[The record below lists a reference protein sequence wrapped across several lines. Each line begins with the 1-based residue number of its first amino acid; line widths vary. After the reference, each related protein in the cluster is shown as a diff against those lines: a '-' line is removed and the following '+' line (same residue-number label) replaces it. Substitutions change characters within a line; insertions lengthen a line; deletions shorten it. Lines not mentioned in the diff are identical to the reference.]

1 MSARRAMFRA
11 FRHRNFA
18 LFFAGQSLSMVG
30 WWVQQIATGWLIYEM
45 TGSALWLGLLAFAS
59 NVPVLLLSPL
69 AGWWADHANRHW
81 LMLASQ
87 VLEGLQ
93 ALVLVA
99 LIASG
104 WLEPWHLLLLGAL
117 LGSFVALE
125 LAVRQPYLLDLVG
138 GKEDLP
144 NAVTLT
150 AVMGQAGRLIGP
162 SIGGLLIAAAGPLA
176 CFALNACTYVLVV
189 ASLLMI
195 RVPAR
200 RGGSGG
206 ATLLAGLAEGLRH
219 AWRSYPIRT
228 LLSTLAIVSLMA
240 MPYQAL
246 MPAFVGLVYQGDART
261 LGFLVG
267 ASGLG
272 ALLAGLYLS
281 GRPGIGGT
289 LRLMTVALA
298 VLGSALLLYSQS
310 AWLPASLA
318 LMIVVGCSSVL
329 TTLPINLIMQ
339 SLVDDDKR
347 GRVMSLY
354 TTLFLG
360 VTPLGALALG
370 ALAEAFGPRIALAA
384 GGTACVLG
392 ALRLAAVRRRL
403 RREMK
408 AVLEPI
414 GAALP

>member
-1 MSARRAMFRA
+1 MIGRRVTFRA
-11 FRHRNFA
+11 LRHRNFA

-30 WWVQQIATGWLIYEM
+30 WWVQQIAAGWLIYEM

-59 NVPVLLLSPL
+59 SIPVLLLSPL
-69 AGWWADHANRHW
+69 AGWWADHEDCHR

-87 VLEGLQ
+87 VLQGLQ
-93 ALVLVA
+93 AMMLLA
-99 LIASG
+99 LTASG
-104 WLEPWHLLLLGAL
+104 LLEPWHLLMLGAC

-125 LAVRQPYLLDLVG
+125 LAVRQVWLLDLVD

-144 NAVTLT
+144 NAIALT
-150 AVMGQAGRLIGP
+150 AMMGQAGRLVGP
-162 SIGGLLIAAAGPLA
+162 SIGGLLIAAAGPAA
-176 CFALNACTYVLVV
+176 CFALNAGTYVIVV

-195 RVPAR
+195 RVPVR
-200 RGGSGG
+200 RGGG
-206 ATLLAGLAEGLRH
+206 ATAPLEGLAEGIDY

-240 MPYQAL
+240 MPYQVL
-246 MPAFVGLVYQGDART
+246 MPAFVGLVYEGDART

-289 LRLMTVALA
+289 LTLMSASLA
-298 VLGSALLLYSQS
+298 TLGTALLLYSQS

-318 LMIVVGCSSVL
+318 LMVVVGCASVL

-339 SLVDDDKR
+339 SIVDDDKR

-360 VTPLGALALG
+360 VTPLGGLALG
-370 ALAEAFGPRIALAA
+370 GVAQAFGPRTALAA
-384 GGTACVLG
+384 GGIACVLG
-392 ALRLAAVRRRL
+392 AIRLAAVRRRL

-408 AVLEPI
+408 PVIDRI
-414 GAALP
+414 GAASP